1 MKIMENKNRL
11 KSVNPFRGF
20 IHVAA
25 ILTACISLASLD
37 AQGNSEPKWPVIAAS
52 NPVSDIEAVRILMDK
67 PVVSYQDLADLV
79 VIYRGEFNSYKSPEA
94 RIKRTTE
101 LGFLKFDTISDPA
114 HTAVPR
120 GKLALIFHKM
130 FDLDKGL
137 LYTFTGIARYAHRDM
152 QALSILEDRFSDM
165 DYISG
170 GAMLGALE
178 KAEKLENEKKNWG
191 KPAPDVR
198 EGLE

>member
-1 MKIMENKNRL
+1 MKIMEKKNRL
-11 KSVNPFRGF
+11 KLINPFRGF
-20 IHVAA
+20 INIAA
-25 ILTACISLASLD
+25 ILAVCVSFGTLG
-37 AQGNSEPKWPVIAAS
+37 AQEENQPKWPVITAS
-52 NPVSDIEAVRILMDK
+52 NPASDIEAVRILMDK

-94 RIKRTTE
+94 RIKRTAD
-101 LGFLKFDTISDPA
+101 LGFLKFDGISDPA
-114 HTAVPR
+114 HTAMPR

-137 LYTFTGIARYAHRDM
+137 LYTFTGVARYAHRDM
-152 QALSILEDRFSDM
+152 QALSILEERFSDM

-178 KAEKLENEKKNWG
+178 KAEKVENEKKNWG